1 MPGRSLARGRDLAR
15 TGLAVGVV
23 VLAGL
28 AGPAPAA
35 LAVPAPAPAPQP
47 AFGQRCAPPAT
58 VVVRQVPWAQQ
69 RLATQRAWRLSQ
81 GGGVTVAVIYSG
93 VDARVPQL
101 AGHVLPG
108 VDVVGSTTFD
118 GAVVGRGGRADSDC
132 LGHGTFVASI
142 IAAQP
147 VAGIGFAGIAPG
159 AQILPVRQTNT
170 GQDGT
175 GSGMAAAIRAATDR
189 GAAVINISAASSI
202 PSQQLADAVKY
213 AQRHDVLIVA
223 AADNQ
228 AKEGDPRSYPA
239 SYPGVVAVG
248 SISQEGRR
256 SDFSETGDFIDLVAP
271 GAGVLGLGTG
281 GPGHLVGDGTSFA
294 APFVAGVA
302 ALVRA
307 YRPALHAD
315 QVARRLELTA
325 DHPGV
330 QLPDRQ
336 VGWGVVNPYAAL
348 ATELAEEEPAPQA
361 GEPSPL
367 VEPTPVPVDHTARD
381 RGLLVAGISLAALL
395 LVGILAF
402 VLPRGRRR
410 GWRPGRVEPDRVEG
424 GRVERDRVE
433 RDRVERDRVEPG
445 RTQPGGTTPDRVE
458 PGRSQ
463 GTQVQ
468 PEQAQPSQI
477 QQGQIEPRRLEPA
490 ETQAGRTDAGQIQE
504 LSR

>member
-1 MPGRSLARGRDLAR
+1 MPGRSLARVRDLAR

-28 AGPAPAA
+28 AGPVPAA
-35 LAVPAPAPAPQP
+35 LAVPTPAPAPAPAPQP
-47 AFGQRCAPPAT
+47 GFGQRCAPPAT

-69 RLATQRAWRLSQ
+69 RLASQRAWKLSQ
-81 GGGVTVAVIYSG
+81 GGGITVAVIDSG

-108 VDVVGSTTFD
+108 IDIVNAAGG
-118 GAVVGRGGRADSDC
+118 GAPGKAIGAGRADSDC

-159 AQILPVRQTNT
+159 VQILPVRQTNT

-175 GSGMAAAIRAATDR
+175 GSGMAAAIRVAADH
-189 GAAVINISAASSI
+189 GAKVINISAASSI
-202 PSQQLADAVKY
+202 PSQLLADAVTY
-213 AQRHDVLIVA
+213 AQQHDVLIVA

-239 SYPGVVAVG
+239 SYPGVIAVG
-248 SISQEGRR
+248 SVDQQGKR

-281 GPGHLVGDGTSFA
+281 GPGHLLGDGTSFA

-307 YRPALHAD
+307 YRPQLTAD
-315 QVARRLELTA
+315 QVGRRLELTA

-330 QLPDRQ
+330 RLPDRQ

-348 ATELAEEEPAPQA
+348 ATVLAEEAAPPQVA
-361 GEPSPL
+361 EPSPL
-367 VEPTPVPVDHTARD
+367 AEPVPVPVDHTARD
-381 RGLLVAGISLAALL
+381 RGLLVAGMSIAALL
-395 LVGILAF
+395 VIGILAV

-410 GWRPGRVEPDRVEG
+410 GWRPGRIEPDRVL
-424 GRVERDRVE
+424 
-433 RDRVERDRVEPG
+433 PS
-445 RTQPGGTTPDRVE
+445 RTQPGETAPDRVE

-463 GTQVQ
+463 RTQVQ
-468 PEQAQPSQI
+468 RDQAQPHRLPLGQI
-477 QQGQIEPRRLEPA
+477 QPSRVEPSRLDPGRA
-490 ETQAGRTDAGQIQE
+490 QAGRTEAATEADQVQE